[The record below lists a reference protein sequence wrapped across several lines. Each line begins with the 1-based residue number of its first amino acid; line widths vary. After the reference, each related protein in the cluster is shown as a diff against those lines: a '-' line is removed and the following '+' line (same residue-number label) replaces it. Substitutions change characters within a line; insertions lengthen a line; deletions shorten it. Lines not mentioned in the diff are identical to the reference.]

1 MTLVRIMSSLTV
13 VVKKALQYSNI
24 FSTTVHAF
32 MPQFRIWEHYDG
44 KRYRPKETLILLDK
58 RLI

>member
-1 MTLVRIMSSLTV
+1 MPIVFSLIM
-13 VVKKALQYSNI
+13 VVKKTLQYSNI

-58 RLI
+58 HLI